1 MICKYCKKK
10 YYGTRSK
17 WCSNSCYHKSYDRKR
32 KKGWHKK
39 YYEPHPIK
47 KNKKTPEEWKE
58 YRKKYYQENKKKILE
73 GQKRYNNAN
82 REKVTKMMNDY
93 RKRKAQE
100 YKEQGQMYCFLSKT
114 ERETKM
120 IEKLAYKK
128 HISLELSRELLMK
141 NDWNI
146 KKLLIEEVVYNA

>member
-1 MICKYCKKK
+1 MTELERQKNREYQKK
-10 YYGTRSK
+10 YFQ
-17 WCSNSCYHKSYDRKR
+17 
-32 KKGWHKK
+32 
-39 YYEPHPIK
+39 
-47 KNKKTPEEWKE
+47 KNKEVLHAKAKIRYANRTEEQKERDKE